1 MTFDKTR
8 HTVAALSQWLS
19 VSVSR
24 RILRTSTNI
33 QIGMPGYLCRVDGCG
48 QHTFRKPPN
57 NECQAC
63 RPVSKRGA
71 NRRWPKIRFRDKCAV
86 SPGGVPDRTVRAGA
100 RPNQKQKP
108 VTDAESGLPEQ
119 QSAREE
125 EHQTGSLSQQPEP
138 ALLLPP
144 RQRQLQPHDY
154 EGHETALDEMYQE
167 IQQIVGSASA
177 HNVLGCAQAMVKRFA
192 KAAAAIPSDLT
203 TIVAV
208 SFALRGDVNNEA
220 MRIAWYEH
228 CGRLSVYARKAHES
242 RLIMSLPFQ
251 TDLQEEM
258 SLTEMS
264 QVT

>member
-1 MTFDKTR
+1 
-8 HTVAALSQWLS
+8 
-19 VSVSR
+19 
-24 RILRTSTNI
+24 
-33 QIGMPGYLCRVDGCG
+33 MPGYLCRVDGCG

-57 NECQAC
+57 NKCQAC

-86 SPGGVPDRTVRAGA
+86 SPGGVPDRATVRAAA
-100 RPNQKQKP
+100 RPNQKQAAAL
-108 VTDAESGLPEQ
+108 AEAVSGPPEQ

-125 EHQTGSLSQQPEP
+125 EQTGSQQPEP
-138 ALLLPP
+138 ALLPP

-154 EGHETALDEMYQE
+154 DGHETALNEMFQE

-177 HNVLGCAQAMVKRFA
+177 HNVLGCAQATIKRFSR
-192 KAAAAIPSDLT
+192 AAAAIPSDLT

-208 SFALRGDVNNEA
+208 SFALRGDENNEA
-220 MRIAWYEH
+220 MRVAWYEH

-242 RLIMSLPFQ
+242 RLIMALPFE

-264 QVT
+264 RVT